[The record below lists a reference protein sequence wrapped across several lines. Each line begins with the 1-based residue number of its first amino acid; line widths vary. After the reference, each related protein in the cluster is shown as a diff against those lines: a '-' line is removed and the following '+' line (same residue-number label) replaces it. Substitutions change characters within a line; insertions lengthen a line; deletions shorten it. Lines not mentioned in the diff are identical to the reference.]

1 MKKTGLFVMAVLVMS
16 CSLPV
21 FAAEK
26 DDCVLASKN
35 CINEVDT
42 IQQKVT
48 KLNHEIAKGH
58 KAYTTA
64 ELNKLNFKLKE
75 VNAMLDELEKPGH

>member
-1 MKKTGLFVMAVLVMS
+1 MKRTGMFVMAVLVMS

-26 DDCVLASKN
+26 DDCMLASKN
-35 CINEVDT
+35 CKNEVDS
-42 IQQKVT
+42 IQQKIT
-48 KLNHEIAKGH
+48 KLNKEIKKGH
-58 KAYTTA
+58 KVYTSE

-75 VNAMLDELEKPGH
+75 VNALLDDLEKH